1 MTRPLSQT
9 LARKFWGGLA
19 LAVIS
24 AALLVQL
31 GRVLLPYAN
40 DQREFIAEQ
49 LGNRLGLQ
57 VDIGRIDARWQGLKP
72 QITISS
78 MVWRNQQQ
86 DEVLRAE
93 SIYTQIDLLQSVF
106 NWRLSWTDLSIH
118 SLHVHLQQHENG
130 KLSLRG
136 LSPGED
142 SSMGS
147 IDPLRLLLTRGKID
161 FSEIH
166 AVIYNPAGDFDSWR
180 IPNVVA
186 ENTASFHRLRASIQ
200 VNGKPQAQFVLE
212 GQGDPDN
219 RETFLASAY
228 LKLDG
233 LDVAAIA
240 AQFAGAKW
248 QAFKH
253 RQKLDGLVISGE
265 FWLGMVPGGYME
277 LSGQAQ
283 GRGGKSPLPSEFNF
297 DVSGDVAPGG
307 DWQLN
312 VQELQSSYHQVDV
325 APTLN
330 LALSGG
336 PDKGM
341 VFNLAELDLQA
352 WYGLAKSN
360 AWIPAGRLQELFE
373 DLNLHGQLKNIKVD
387 LGQNPRQ
394 DFLLSANL
402 EQVSAGAWKG
412 APAVTQVDGYVQS
425 GARRGFVELDSQ
437 QGFSMHYTTIYK
449 DPQKFDRAK
458 GQVVWTLNPE
468 DNAIYVNSGPL
479 DLAQGETQARGYL
492 HLYTPWQAKTEPTE
506 LTLFIGL
513 RNEVATNHYKYVP
526 FVVGK
531 PLLNWLDQSIQG
543 GKITEAGFI
552 FRGGLDTQQGKSQSL
567 QLAADIEAASLTFL
581 PDWQPVKKLNA
592 RLVLDGRQMFSQVH
606 SANIKGLELSRGQ
619 VSVVSL
625 AKVPGNVIQITA
637 KVRGRGQAG
646 LDFLHQSPLR
656 ATIGNAMADWQLG
669 GNIRADIDLQFPLSP
684 GQLKGQRQRVAV
696 ALENNSLNM
705 GSLKLPVQK
714 LKGEIN
720 FDERRGLGSKKLSAQ
735 LWQRPLTIDI
745 RSRGGA
751 TDILFKHQL
760 KPESL
765 ALWLNSPELLMT
777 AGELAYQ
784 GKIAIPSKASAKPV
798 VLSINSNLQGLA
810 INLPAPF
817 GKSSRESTPF
827 SLHLPIADKN
837 VLELNYKQLNL
848 LLEQTSNGVERIALA
863 LAEKAKLSQAPGFTI
878 DGHIAQLDIQQWPR
892 VFSDYDLAKQRLEQL
907 KTSNNIIPL
916 GSKGG
921 ALPLKIGVSVARLSM
936 GKASIDEVEIKA
948 VQQAKDWQLDLS
960 SELLAGQL
968 NYFSDGSPVNIALS
982 YLHLPESPE
991 VEAQLETELTDVSAE
1006 VKNTHQA
1013 MLLTEFDFSQVFAAV
1028 VQIDDLSLGKK
1039 QLGRW
1044 SFELKPIDQGLELHN
1059 IKGQLGD
1066 LRIAGLPRLSSND
1079 EDGRSDTVQSGG
1091 KGDQA
1096 EVSKPADLPE
1106 AGAFLR
1112 WTRIAGQDNTEIEAL
1127 ISTSDINQLS
1137 KQWQVPSILESQSGR
1152 FELAMQWQS
1161 NPLDLDP
1168 ESLTGSLGLKIKK
1181 GRFFQSTGGAGGA
1194 VLRLVSLFNFD
1205 TWVRRLR
1212 LDFSDLYKEGMV
1224 FDQVEGQINFAEQKL
1239 LIKDPIR
1246 VTTPSS
1252 KLQFAG
1258 TIDWQ
1263 QESLDTRLV
1272 ATLPVG
1278 NNITLAT
1285 ALLVNLPAAAGVYL
1299 VSKLFSDQVDKVASV
1314 SYSMTGSWD
1323 KPKVEFER
1331 LFDSKAAKK
1340 AGEKVTEPN
1349 AKSQPSQDASE
1360 VKPEPKAATPAG
1372 ET

>member
-1 MTRPLSQT
+1 

-19 LAVIS
+19 LIVIS

-31 GRVLLPYAN
+31 GRLLLPYAN

-49 LGNRLGLQ
+49 LGGRLGLQ
-57 VDIGRIDARWQGLKP
+57 VDIGRIDASWQGLKP

-86 DEVLRAE
+86 DLVLRAE
-93 SIYTQIDLLQSVF
+93 SVYTQIDLLQSVF

-118 SLHVHLQQHENG
+118 SLQVHLQQHQNG

-136 LSPGED
+136 LTPGEE
-142 SSMGS
+142 SAIGS

-161 FSEIH
+161 FSEIN
-166 AVIYNPAGDFDSWR
+166 AVIYNQAGDFDSWR

-200 VNGKPQAQFVLE
+200 VNGRPQAQFVLE
-212 GQGDPDN
+212 GEGDPDN
-219 RETFLASAY
+219 KETFLASAY
-228 LKLDG
+228 LKLDD
-233 LDVAAIA
+233 LDVSAIA
-240 AQFAGAKW
+240 AQFGGAKW

-253 RQKLDGLVISGE
+253 QKKLDGLVLSGE
-265 FWLGMVPGGYME
+265 FWLSMVPGGYME
-277 LSGQAQ
+277 LSGQAR
-283 GRGGKSPLPSEFNF
+283 GRGGVSPLPGTFRF
-297 DVSGDVAPGG
+297 DVSGDVAPGD

-312 VQELQSSYHQVDV
+312 IQELQSSYHDVEV
-325 APTLN
+325 APELN
-330 LALSGG
+330 FALHGG
-336 PDKGM
+336 PGKGV

-360 AWIPAGRLQELFE
+360 DWIPAGRLQELFR
-373 DLNLHGQLKNIKVD
+373 DLNLHGQLKNIKLD
-387 LGQNPRQ
+387 LGENPRQ

-425 GARRGFVELDSQ
+425 GARGGFVELDSQ
-437 QGFSMHYTTIYK
+437 QGFSMHYTTIYT
-449 DPQKFDRAK
+449 DSQKFDRAK
-458 GQVVWTLNPE
+458 GQVAWTLDPQ

-479 DLAQGETQARGYL
+479 ELAKGGTQVRGYL

-513 RNEVATNHYKYVP
+513 RDEVAANHYKYVP

-531 PLLNWLDQSIQG
+531 PLLNWLDQSIKG
-543 GKITEAGFI
+543 GRITEAGFI
-552 FRGGLDTQQGKSQSL
+552 FRGGLDTRQGKSQSL
-567 QLAADIEAASLTFL
+567 QLAADIEAASLEFL

-606 SANIKGLELSRGQ
+606 SANVEGLELSRGQ

-625 AKVPGNVIQITA
+625 PKVPGNVIRIKA
-637 KVRGRGQAG
+637 KARGRGQAG
-646 LDFLHQSPLR
+646 LDYLHQSPLR
-656 ATIGNAMADWQLG
+656 ATIGDAMADWQLG
-669 GNIRADIDLQFPLSP
+669 GNISADIDLQFPLNP
-684 GQLKGQRQRVAV
+684 GQLKGQRQRVVV
-696 ALENNSLNM
+696 ALDNNSLNM
-705 GSLKLPVQK
+705 GALKLPLQK
-714 LKGEIN
+714 LKGEIS

-735 LWQRPLTIDI
+735 LWQRPLAIDV
-745 RSRGGA
+745 SARGGA
-751 TDILFKHQL
+751 TDIHFKHQL

-765 ALWLNSPELLMT
+765 ALWLNSPEILMA

-784 GKIAIPSKASAKPV
+784 GTIAIPSKASAKPV
-798 VLSINSNLQGLA
+798 TLSINSNLQGLA

-817 GKSSRESTPF
+817 GKSSLESTPLR
-827 SLHLPIADKN
+827 LHLPIAEKN
-837 VLELNYKQLNL
+837 ILELSYKQLSL
-848 LLEQTSNGVERIALA
+848 LLEQTPNGVERIALA
-863 LAEKAKLSQAPGFTI
+863 VAAKAKLSKAQGFTI

-892 VFSDYDLAKQRLEQL
+892 VFSDYEQAKQRLEQL
-907 KTSNNIIPL
+907 KTSHKIVPL
-916 GSKGG
+916 SSKGG
-921 ALPLKIGVSVARLSM
+921 ALPLKIAVSVAQLSM

-948 VQQAKDWQLDLS
+948 EQQAKDWRLDIS

-968 NYFSDGSPVNIALS
+968 SYFADGSPVNIALR
-982 YLHLPESPE
+982 YLHLPESAE
-991 VEAQLETELTDVSAE
+991 LESQLETAAVDVSARAN
-1006 VKNTHQA
+1006 NTRQA
-1013 MLLTEFDFSQVFAAV
+1013 SLLNEFDFSQVFAAV
-1028 VQIDDLSLGKK
+1028 VQIDDLSLAKK

-1059 IKGQLGD
+1059 IIGQLGD
-1066 LRIAGLPRLSSND
+1066 LRIAALPGLSGSDEAGPSNKNQAN
-1079 EDGRSDTVQSGG
+1079 GQSDQL
-1091 KGDQA
+1091 
-1096 EVSKPADLPE
+1096 EISKPAGLPE

-1112 WTRIAGQDNTEIEAL
+1112 WTRIAGQDNTQVEAL
-1127 ISTSDINQLS
+1127 ISTADINKLS
-1137 KQWQVPSILESQSGR
+1137 QQWQVPSILESQSGR

-1161 NPLDLDP
+1161 NPLDVDP
-1168 ESLTGSLGLKIKK
+1168 ESLTGSLGLQIKK
-1181 GRFFQSTGGAGGA
+1181 GRFFQSTGGAGSA

-1224 FDQVEGQINFAEQKL
+1224 FDRVEGQISFAEQKL

-1258 TIDWQ
+1258 TIDWR
-1263 QESLDTRLV
+1263 QESLDARLV

-1323 KPKVEFER
+1323 KPKVEFKK
-1331 LFDSKAAKK
+1331 LFDSKAAQK
-1340 AGEKVTEPN
+1340 AGDKVIEPN
-1349 AKSQPSQDASE
+1349 AKSLTRQDTA
-1360 VKPEPKAATPAG
+1360 VLKPEAKPDAPAG
-1372 ET
+1372 QI